1 MDSDEKDKLTG
12 IAKGLISSNYDIN
25 LNLPTLNIS
34 EIDFNSINVAQ
45 GNVSSGYTY
54 TTSGTSIPVISGSGA
69 LGASQVT
76 WPQINPYTVGT
87 LSDTNS
93 GAITVQGENAD
104 IVIRGKS
111 MVRWMEQIEERLN
124 ILSPNVQ
131 LEAEWEELRE
141 LGDRYRELEKRCKE
155 KTEVWNKLKK
165 MPPPVAL

>member
-12 IAKGLISSNYDIN
+12 ITKGLISSNYDIN
-25 LNLPTLNIS
+25 LNLSTLSLS

-54 TTSGTSIPVISGSGA
+54 TTNGTSIPVISGSGA

-76 WPQINPYTVGT
+76 WPQISPLTVGT

-111 MVRWMEQIEERLN
+111 MVKWMEQIEERLN

>member
-12 IAKGLISSNYDIN
+12 ITKGLISSNYDIN
-25 LNLPTLNIS
+25 LNLSTLSLS
-34 EIDFNSINVAQ
+34 EIDFNSIKGAQ

-54 TTSGTSIPVISGSGA
+54 TTNGTSIPVISGSGA

-76 WPQINPYTVGT
+76 WPQISPLTVGT

-111 MVRWMEQIEERLN
+111 MVKWMEQIEERLN